1 MNTLSKTL
9 IASSMFAL
17 AASGGSFAA
26 GLDLTPAGQCM
37 LEKHREIINTKAG
50 TAEVVEVDVDAMQKE
65 CEEKTG
71 TKVKDQRLLK
81 KGMSNF
87 RAGGTAFLYK

>member
-1 MNTLSKTL
+1 MNTLSKTI
-9 IASSMFAL
+9 IASSIFAV
-17 AASGGSFAA
+17 AASGGALA
-26 GLDLTPAGQCM
+26 KGLDLTPAGICM

-50 TAEVVEVDVDAMQKE
+50 TADVVEVDVDAMQKE

-71 TKVKDQRLLK
+71 TKVKDKRLLK
-81 KGMSNF
+81 KGMSDF